1 MVGGCRACDNG
12 SPLGGVG
19 QVTCNGSQF
28 EPPLPGLYGYG
39 SATCFTGGAGAG
51 GGCTPAQ
58 AIFWAEKFHFNIMDQ
73 VLVPRE
79 LEAGEYAL
87 SFRWVRPIPAP
98 FAPGPA
104 SFLRTDLRTAVL
116 ALRNSSWRAAIRRKD
131 AEGARVLQDCE
142 QTPQVWSQCA
152 DVTLR

>member
-1 MVGGCRACDNG
+1 M
-12 SPLGGVG
+12 G

-51 GGCTPAQ
+51 GGCTAAQ
-58 AIFWAEKFHFNIMDQ
+58 ALWWAEKFHFNIMDQ

-87 SFRWVRPIPAP
+87 SFRWGAPHPRP
-98 FAPGPA
+98 FAPGPCLLSVHGFA
-104 SFLRTDLRTAVL
+104 HGRARLRNRPMR
-116 ALRNSSWRAAIRRKD
+116 LRNSRARD
-131 AEGARVLQDCE
+131 
-142 QTPQVWSQCA
+142 
-152 DVTLR
+152 

>member
-1 MVGGCRACDNG
+1 M
-12 SPLGGVG
+12 G

-51 GGCTPAQ
+51 GGCTAAQ
-58 AIFWAEKFHFNIMDQ
+58 ALWWAEKFHFNIMDQ

-87 SFRWVRPIPAP
+87 SFRWGAPNPCPLCARALPPFCARICARPCSLAQPADA
-98 FAPGPA
+98 FAQQPGA
-104 SFLRTDLRTAVL
+104 
-116 ALRNSSWRAAIRRKD
+116 
-131 AEGARVLQDCE
+131 
-142 QTPQVWSQCA
+142 
-152 DVTLR
+152 

>member
-51 GGCTPAQ
+51 GGCTAAQ
-58 AIFWAEKFHFNIMDQ
+58 ALWWAEKFHFNIMDQ

-87 SFRWVRPIPAP
+87 SFRWGAPNPCPLCPRPCLLSAHG
-98 FAPGPA
+98 FAHGRA
-104 SFLRTDLRTAVL
+104 R
-116 ALRNSSWRAAIRRKD
+116 LRNRRD
-131 AEGARVLQDCE
+131 LENGC
-142 QTPQVWSQCA
+142 
-152 DVTLR
+152 